1 MGPASAALAN
11 SQSDG
16 ASERDRPERCLTTQG
31 TNQAKVTTGSIASPG
46 RTSFNRRPQVGPT
59 EEEIARK
66 MFFDYRGAVQKLGS
80 HTVAR
85 EAMVAHDAKRQQFR
99 TEAFAQAERD
109 RIAGRED
116 FLRAKRHATMGVP
129 EHHNSFVPFKREL
142 FHGQLGNAPS
152 SPIRVPI
159 IPAAARRPNSA
170 AAAAAAASATAA
182 ASPPMAFPDTA
193 FDPPT
198 TGAAYAP
205 PFSSPLKPRGGAM
218 ATAGG
223 ARGGLSLGQSPGQSP
238 GAPPPSHPPPSTPPP
253 APHERGGR
261 YRLEEVHPQP
271 PMSPMRG
278 MRGMSGAGA
287 GRVGISNSGFGNGE
301 FGNGEFGNGEFG
313 NGDGDVLRR
322 EDLHDEDFEA
332 FGAPLDDGH
341 VTGSVVKSGN
351 DVFVGAYNR

>member
-16 ASERDRPERCLTTQG
+16 ASERARPEQCLTTQG

-99 TEAFAQAERD
+99 EEAFAQAERD

-116 FLRAKRHATMGVP
+116 FLRAKRHATTGVP
-129 EHHNSFVPFKREL
+129 EHHNVFVPFKREL

-170 AAAAAAASATAA
+170 AAAATAAAASATAA
-182 ASPPMAFPDTA
+182 ASPSMAFPNAA

-223 ARGGLSLGQSPGQSP
+223 APGGPSPGQSP
-238 GAPPPSHPPPSTPPP
+238 GWRGGAPPPSHPPPSTPPP

-278 MRGMSGAGA
+278 MRGMRGAGA
-287 GRVGISNSGFGNGE
+287 GRVGTGNGGFGNGGFGNGE
-301 FGNGEFGNGEFG
+301 FGD
-313 NGDGDVLRR
+313 GDGDVLRR
-322 EDLHDEDFEA
+322 EDLHDEDFEV

-341 VTGSVVKSGN
+341 VSGSVVKSGN